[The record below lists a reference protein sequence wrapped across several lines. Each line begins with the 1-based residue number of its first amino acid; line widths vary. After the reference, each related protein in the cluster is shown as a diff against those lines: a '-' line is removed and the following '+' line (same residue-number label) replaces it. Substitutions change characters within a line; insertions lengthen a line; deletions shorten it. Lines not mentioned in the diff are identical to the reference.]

1 MECSVNTNQIK
12 LTDKIFKPF
21 VSLHILCLLVVFIF
35 ERRVLKSL
43 TIIVALPISP
53 CSLISLASHI
63 GSLKFCYSM
72 HAYLRLLSFDESF
85 CHCEMDLW

>member
-1 MECSVNTNQIK
+1 MRKYILGEVIHPAHG
-12 LTDKIFKPF
+12 I
-21 VSLHILCLLVVFIF
+21 SLHILCLLVLSIF

-53 CSLISLASHI
+53 CSLISLASYI

-72 HAYLRLLSFDESF
+72 HAYLGLLSFDELNLF
-85 CHCEMDLW
+85 VIVK